1 MQTPVPQRG
10 WLLVPLGLAAGVAIG
25 ALTPASRQTPAPA
38 PGSGLA
44 ENAAAPSDSEANA
57 GAQATSRDDDLEREL
72 FPGAGSEDPAVQ
84 ISPEK
89 LLEIFDRVSNLK
101 SEARKYVVAYRLVG
115 QLGREQ
121 MEKAMELAL
130 VDWNEN
136 KDYSTTRAV
145 ARRWADLDPQGAVK
159 KGAELKNY
167 HVLQPALETWVKT
180 DPSEPLKWA
189 LQQDG
194 ETQVAVVRQMLEF
207 KSDFKGKQI
216 ERLVMAA
223 ADSPIEAMRNSIF
236 PIATARLAEE
246 NPMAALHAAENAATA
261 PARQQM
267 VSAILSRMVKTQ
279 PDAAAQ
285 WLSGQA
291 NLAPAERQ
299 IYEKILK
306 SASPKPAA
314 PR

>member
-1 MQTPVPQRG
+1 
-10 WLLVPLGLAAGVAIG
+10 
-25 ALTPASRQTPAPA
+25 
-38 PGSGLA
+38 
-44 ENAAAPSDSEANA
+44 
-57 GAQATSRDDDLEREL
+57 
-72 FPGAGSEDPAVQ
+72 
-84 ISPEK
+84 
-89 LLEIFDRVSNLK
+89 
-101 SEARKYVVAYRLVG
+101 
-115 QLGREQ
+115 
-121 MEKAMELAL
+121 
-130 VDWNEN
+130 
-136 KDYSTTRAV
+136 
-145 ARRWADLDPQGAVK
+145 VK